1 MKMIKLGMVAK
12 DAADEKSI
20 KEAVA
25 MAKSCLTRS
34 GYQVSAGEM
43 FDEGMK
49 KAVVNFQDKKG
60 LGADGIVGYRTWE
73 ALLFSGKPAS
83 EKLTDE
89 DFRLVAMLLDC
100 ETAALKAVQKV
111 ETGGRGGFFA
121 PGKPAILF
129 EGHIFWNQL
138 KKRGIDPAKYAAA
151 NGNILYPKW
160 EKGHYKGGLGEYDR
174 LEQARKIHREAA
186 DASASWGMFQIMGF
200 NFAACGEKS
209 VESFVAAM
217 CESERKQLIL
227 SGRFIYGNRNMC
239 NALQD
244 KAWARF
250 AKLYNGPAYAANH
263 YDTKLSTAYK
273 QYMRK

>member
-1 MKMIKLGMVAK
+1 MKTIRFGYTG
-12 DAADEKSI
+12 
-20 KEAVA
+20 KEV
-25 MAKSCLTRS
+25 SLLRDGLVRN
-34 GYQVSAGEM
+34 GYQVESDAT
-43 FDEGMK
+43 FTDTTK
-49 KAVVNFQDKKG
+49 AAVVDFQKKNG
-60 LGADGIVGYRTWE
+60 LDADGIVGYRTWE
-73 ALLFSGKPAS
+73 ALLFSGKQAS

-89 DFRLVAMLLDC
+89 DFRLIAQLLDC
-100 ETAALKAVQKV
+100 EPAALKAVQEV

-129 EGHIFWNQL
+129 EGHIFWSQL

-227 SGRFIYGNRNMC
+227 SGRFIRQGGMLPALQNRN
-239 NALQD
+239 
-244 KAWARF
+244 WADF
-250 AKLYNGPAYAANH
+250 AKRYNGPAYAQNK
-263 YDTKLSTAYK
+263 YDEKLAKAYAK
-273 QYMRK
+273 YAK